1 MRQSYPTLPLPLPF
15 RFIHL
20 TKHRSKRNV
29 RPINLYRDKNRSRR
43 VIFVDSTQEKKEET
57 NKGKKKSF
65 SFEKRRRKMTR
76 GRTVSLSLTIVHP
89 KSLLRILRRSLRSRE
104 SARGSQ
110 RFVIS
115 LPRPIISILFQTNRG
130 WMDIDLGYRLVLL
143 QFCLERVIQ
152 DKRGVGSARDGDNG
166 GMDRLERREIV
177 G

>member
-15 RFIHL
+15 RFTHL

-43 VIFVDSTQEKKEET
+43 IIFVDSTQEKKRR
-57 NKGKKKSF
+57 NKQRKKKKSF
-65 SFEKRRRKMTR
+65 SFEKRRRKMTT
-76 GRTVSLSLTIVHP
+76 GRTVSLPLTIVHP

-130 WMDIDLGYRLVLL
+130 
-143 QFCLERVIQ
+143 
-152 DKRGVGSARDGDNG
+152 
-166 GMDRLERREIV
+166 
-177 G
+177 

>member
-43 VIFVDSTQEKKEET
+43 IIFVDSTQEKKEET

-65 SFEKRRRKMTR
+65 SFEKRRRKMTT

-130 WMDIDLGYRLVLL
+130 
-143 QFCLERVIQ
+143 
-152 DKRGVGSARDGDNG
+152 
-166 GMDRLERREIV
+166 
-177 G
+177 

>member
-29 RPINLYRDKNRSRR
+29 RPINSYRDKNRSRR

-65 SFEKRRRKMTR
+65 FFEKRRRKMT
-76 GRTVSLSLTIVHP
+76 TVSLSLTIVHP